1 MIGFDYSIKPTIMI
15 VGDIEFPN
23 LIKESEILGLGYI
36 SIPYRFNDPR
46 ELAIALIFKDEIKGQ
61 KVMERFS
68 EWIKQ
73 SNNDISAF
81 CFDIIE
87 KDDNSYVI
95 CFHQNEKLLIER
107 NVPFELIPWINPI
120 ITKLTYFKNIHNR
133 SELYYRFKKAS
144 SFKKCNIYGSDKTGT
159 ILNIENRVV
168 LGNINFYNE
177 KEINE
182 NSHLY
187 GYNPNNVV
195 SINKEEIQINHMNR
209 IKNIKYFFPV
219 LYNEIIKRKYV
230 GELFEELL
238 NDFEEDVIIQAICNL
253 VLEYRMTQE
262 GINIKSIQDVNI
274 LEYLVNNYETPNSK
288 FIDFNQCTKEDI
300 LEQIARDKEYYKK
313 NIGGE

>member
-36 SIPYRFNDPR
+36 SIPDSFNDPK

-68 EWIKQ
+68 EWIKK
-73 SNNDISAF
+73 SNNDVSAF

-95 CFHQNEKLLIER
+95 CFHQDEKLLIER
-107 NVPFELIPWINPI
+107 NIPIEIIPWVNPMV
-120 ITKLTYFKNIHNR
+120 TKLTYFKTIDNR

-144 SFKKCNIYGSDKTGT
+144 SFKKCNIYGSDKTGI
-159 ILNIENRVV
+159 ILNIENRIV
-168 LGNINFYNE
+168 LNNINFYNE

-195 SINKEEIQINHMNR
+195 SLNKEEVQVNYMNR

-219 LYNEIIKRKYV
+219 LYNEIIKRKYG